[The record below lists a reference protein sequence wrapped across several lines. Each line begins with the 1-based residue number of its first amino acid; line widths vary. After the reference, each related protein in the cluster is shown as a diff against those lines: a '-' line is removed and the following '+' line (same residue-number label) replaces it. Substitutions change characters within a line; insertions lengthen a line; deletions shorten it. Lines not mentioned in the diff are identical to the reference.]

1 MSDEQGE
8 MFKVTKAKRPTS
20 MSSDGFTAHHDG
32 QTYEPA
38 LDKVRLNTQQQRIFD
53 VMKDGEWRTLSSIAS
68 VTGDPEASISA
79 RLRDFRKHKFGGYLV
94 ERRREDGGGLHGYR
108 LVLKT

>member
-1 MSDEQGE
+1 MSDQREL
-8 MFKVTKAKRPTS
+8 FRVTEAKSPSS
-20 MSSDGFTAHHDG
+20 MSRDGFTAHHDG

-53 VMKDGEWRTLSSIAS
+53 VMKDGGWRTLSSIAS

-79 RLRDFRKHKFGGYLV
+79 RLRDFRKHKFGGFPV
-94 ERRREDGGGLHGYR
+94 ERRREDGGGLHAYR